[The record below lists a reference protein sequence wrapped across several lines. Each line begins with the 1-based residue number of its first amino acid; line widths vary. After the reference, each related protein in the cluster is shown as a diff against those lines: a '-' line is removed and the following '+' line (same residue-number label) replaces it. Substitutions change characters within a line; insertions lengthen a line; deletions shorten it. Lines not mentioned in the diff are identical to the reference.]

1 MRIPSLK
8 GPDVV
13 RGMLIYPVGD
23 TAAALLTGGF
33 SPLRLAGM
41 MVVGGLVYAWEI
53 PAWFRWINA
62 GYTGAARAAMA
73 VLYFNPLWIA
83 RHLAFICLLTGR
95 SPDIAPGLLLVS
107 LKGFAVNL
115 PVAFAVNYLIQN
127 RTPLK
132 WRFTASA
139 AFSALLAVYYPL
151 CRVIFK

>member
-1 MRIPSLK
+1 
-8 GPDVV
+8 
-13 RGMLIYPVGD
+13 
-23 TAAALLTGGF
+23 
-33 SPLRLAGM
+33 
-41 MVVGGLVYAWEI
+41 
-53 PAWFRWINA
+53 
-62 GYTGAARAAMA
+62 MA

-83 RHLAFICLLTGR
+83 RHLAFICLFSGKTV
-95 SPDIAPGLLLVS
+95 DIAPELLLVS

-139 AFSALLAVYYPL
+139 VFSALLAVYYPL

>member
-1 MRIPSLK
+1 MRFP
-8 GPDVV
+8 GYRTADVI
-13 RGMLIYPVGD
+13 RGLLIYPAGD
-23 TAAALLTGGF
+23 TAAALLTGSF

-41 MVVGGLVYAWEI
+41 MALGGLVYAWEI

-62 GYTGAARAAMA
+62 GYTGMSRAAMA

-83 RHLAFICLLTGR
+83 RHLAFICLLSGRTG
-95 SPDIAPGLLLVS
+95 DIAPELFIVS

-115 PVAFAVNYLIQN
+115 PVAFLVNYLIQN

-132 WRFTASA
+132 WRFAASA
-139 AFSALLAVYYPL
+139 AFSALLAIYYPL